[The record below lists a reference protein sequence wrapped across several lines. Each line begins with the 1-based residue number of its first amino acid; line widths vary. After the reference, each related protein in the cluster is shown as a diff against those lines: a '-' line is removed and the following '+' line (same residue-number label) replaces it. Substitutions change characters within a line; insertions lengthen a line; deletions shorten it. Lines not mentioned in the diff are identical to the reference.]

1 MEAVRFV
8 TRLVVVALVICE
20 FATAFISARNS
31 PRSRLPESTPTFQY
45 PPTLLRSSTNAGD
58 ADVSALLDV
67 DPAVAAKFKVVT
79 CMSTACSKK
88 RTVLGMDEFSTFAAF
103 WGRSRD
109 RTSAIVE
116 VEEVSCLGSCQQ
128 APCVAIVHEDYEGS
142 VALEGMD
149 QTEFNANVFQRV
161 ITEDDAD
168 RVWSCVENAIIT
180 MAEEDEEEEEES
192 EVESRSV

>member
-1 MEAVRFV
+1 MEAVRFA
-8 TRLVVVALVICE
+8 TRLIAVAIAISECT
-20 FATAFISARNS
+20 TAFLPSTNS
-31 PRSRLPESTPTFQY
+31 PRSRVHASTSTFQY
-45 PPTLLRSSTNAGD
+45 HAGD
-58 ADVSALLDV
+58 ADVSAPSFLLDV

-79 CMSTACSKK
+79 CMSTSCSKK
-88 RTVLGMDEFSTFAAF
+88 RTVLGMDEYSTFAAF

-109 RTSAIVE
+109 RTAAVVE

-128 APCVAIVHEDYEGS
+128 APCVGIVHEDYEGP

-149 QTEFNANVFQRV
+149 PSEFNANVFQRV

-180 MAEEDEEEEEES
+180 MAEEEDEGEDEEEDS